1 MIVPQ
6 VTVQDILT
14 IWFYGM
20 VIYFLCFKEL
30 SKVECAFI
38 LFFYHPSQKKLGKK
52 KKKQKI
58 PQSAAFNPCLNH
70 FRDPTNQC

>member
-14 IWFYGM
+14 IWFYEM

-52 KKKQKI
+52 KKKHKI
-58 PQSAAFNPCLNH
+58 LESAAFNPCLNH
-70 FRDPTNQC
+70 FRELS

>member
-1 MIVPQ
+1 MIGPQ

-30 SKVECAFI
+30 SKVECTFI
-38 LFFYHPSQKKLGKK
+38 LFFYHPSQKKLGR
-52 KKKQKI
+52 KKQKI
-58 PQSAAFNPCLNH
+58 IESAAFNHCLNQ

>member
-1 MIVPQ
+1 MIGPQ

-52 KKKQKI
+52 KI
-58 PQSAAFNPCLNH
+58 LESVAFNPCLNH

>member
-1 MIVPQ
+1 MIGPQ

-30 SKVECAFI
+30 SIVECAFI

-52 KKKQKI
+52 KQKI
-58 PQSAAFNPCLNH
+58 LESAAFSPCLNH